1 MKQKFLS
8 QYTIKNMNKNSLTVE
23 NNATHEMCF
32 IHRNAFN
39 QLDNATDF
47 RETNKVFVSG
57 GVEKETKWIEIL
69 VWKTLQSFVL
79 DLYLLTFLGI
89 WVCPSLAQMLFIIM

>member
-23 NNATHEMCF
+23 NNTTHEMCF

-39 QLDNATDF
+39 KLDDAIDF
-47 RETNKVFVSG
+47 REIKKLWVRG
-57 GVEKETKWIEIL
+57 DIEREIPWIEVL
-69 VWKTLQSFVL
+69 VWKT
-79 DLYLLTFLGI
+79 
-89 WVCPSLAQMLFIIM
+89 M

>member
-23 NNATHEMCF
+23 NNNTHEMCF
-32 IHRNAFN
+32 IHRHAFN

-69 VWKTLQSFVL
+69 VWKTL
-79 DLYLLTFLGI
+79 
-89 WVCPSLAQMLFIIM
+89 